1 MFIWYSQINKK
12 CRQKGLG
19 EGTTAGINDSIST
32 AEKKNG
38 EGKEKLVK
46 ISEGKF
52 YLSYNTMVM
61 KVTCT

>member
-1 MFIWYSQINKK
+1 MKEQLQVLMIVLVELK
-12 CRQKGLG
+12 
-19 EGTTAGINDSIST
+19 
-32 AEKKNG
+32 KKNG
-38 EGKEKLVK
+38 ESKAKLVK